1 MAPYSSEQP
10 NLRQVKLMDE
20 KNQPSAIRHYR
31 HLARTIVQQY
41 FGKPASRIVYKSSGL
56 TNYVFAVNHVEGQF
70 VVRISP
76 DKERIKAFQKELWAS
91 QKAREAGVPTPE
103 VLAVGND
110 AVAEPY
116 MITRRVTGSEA
127 THSPNR
133 RHIVHDM
140 GEYAAII
147 NSIPTSGFGSN
158 FDWTSDKNNL
168 TWDNYLEDEF
178 ELHARLELFSKN
190 RLLTD
195 AQLKELLRILDSAK
209 SRLRTSLNHTDLR
222 LKNIIVDEGGDI
234 AAIVDWEECLS
245 TIAPEWELSI
255 ALHDLTIDE
264 KHAFIDG
271 YGLSAQQLEAM
282 APLIK
287 AFNILNYSSAVERA
301 VETEDHKTLGEIR
314 LRLKGCLDLYSL

>member
-1 MAPYSSEQP
+1 MG
-10 NLRQVKLMDE
+10 E

-31 HLARTIVQQY
+31 NLTKTIVQQH
-41 FGKPASRIVYKSSGL
+41 FGKPASRIVYKASGL
-56 TNYVFAVNHVEGQF
+56 TNYVFAVNHVDGQF

-76 DKERIKAFQKELWAS
+76 DSERINAFQKELWAS

-110 AVAEPY
+110 AVSEPY

-127 THSPNR
+127 THHPNR

-147 NSIPTSGFGSN
+147 NSITTTGFGSN
-158 FDWTSDKNNL
+158 FDWTSNPKKNP
-168 TWDNYLEDEF
+168 TWDSYLEDEF
-178 ELHARLELFSKN
+178 ALQTRLDLFAK
-190 RLLTD
+190 T
-195 AQLKELLRILDSAK
+195 RILTETQLNDLIRILESAK
-209 SRLRTSLNHTDLR
+209 SRPKTSLNHTDLR

-264 KHAFIDG
+264 KHAFIEG
-271 YGLSAQQLEAM
+271 YGLSAQQLEEM

-287 AFNILNYSSAVERA
+287 AFNILNYSSALERA
-301 VETEDHKTLGEIR
+301 IETEDHKTLGELR
-314 LRLKGCLDLYSL
+314 LRLKGFLDLYSL